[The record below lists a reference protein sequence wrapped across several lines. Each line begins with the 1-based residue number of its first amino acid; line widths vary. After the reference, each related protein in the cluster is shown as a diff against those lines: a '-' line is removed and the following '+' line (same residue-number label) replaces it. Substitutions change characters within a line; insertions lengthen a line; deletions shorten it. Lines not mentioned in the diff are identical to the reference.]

1 MSSKRVSS
9 NPSVLPWQEL
19 ENAWNQALSEQCSS
33 VSNLQKRRLQSAG
46 QSFIKNLK
54 TSVMNQQKHEEIEV
68 IEKEDEQLK
77 ETINRLESQLRD
89 LSAKILKQR
98 DQVPHIVE
106 RHEKERLQQ
115 QEQKQRHLVVVDGAP
130 QKEIELEQEFSENSL
145 ESSEKKSSEEETKNV
160 SPILP
165 STIEKLL
172 NHLETN
178 LLQIADECVEYSQLI
193 ESTLNKT
200 NSITE
205 IIELQTRA
213 PLSSVEMALSEIV
226 DPVSS
231 SSLSSSAFGPQA
243 SATEP
248 SDQEQMDNDNSKIST
263 INHSTRS
270 SASTNLS
277 LVSDDVNNKTP
288 PPPPPPSS
296 NTSKKR
302 KGATATITPIRE
314 SSNRSTRKKLLQTL
328 RV

>member
-54 TSVMNQQKHEEIEV
+54 TSVMNQQKHDEIEV

-77 ETINRLESQLRD
+77 ETITRLESQLRD

-130 QKEIELEQEFSENSL
+130 QKEIELEQECSENSL

-160 SPILP
+160 SLILP

-178 LLQIADECVEYSQLI
+178 LLQIADECVEYSQLV

-226 DPVSS
+226 DPISS
-231 SSLSSSAFGPQA
+231 SSLPSSATA
-243 SATEP
+243 MEP
-248 SDQEQMDNDNSKIST
+248 SDQEQMDINNSKIRT

-270 SASTNLS
+270 SASTQLS

-288 PPPPPPSS
+288 SSSSS

-302 KGATATITPIRE
+302 KATTATITPMRE

>member
-54 TSVMNQQKHEEIEV
+54 TSVMNQQKHDEIEV

-77 ETINRLESQLRD
+77 ETITRLESQLRD

-98 DQVPHIVE
+98 DQVPLIVE

-130 QKEIELEQEFSENSL
+130 QKEIELEQECSENSL

-160 SPILP
+160 SLILP

-178 LLQIADECVEYSQLI
+178 LLQIADECVEYSQLV

-226 DPVSS
+226 DPISS
-231 SSLSSSAFGPQA
+231 SSLPSSATA
-243 SATEP
+243 MEP
-248 SDQEQMDNDNSKIST
+248 SDQEQMDINNSKIRT

-270 SASTNLS
+270 SASTQLS

-288 PPPPPPSS
+288 SSSSS

-302 KGATATITPIRE
+302 KATTATITPMRE